1 MNIKRTLESSG
12 EDFTKSMF
20 EMITGKPLEAPVPIF
35 VKDAEVERKRSMKP
49 IAVWAG
55 EDNERLQTPEPAE

>member
-1 MNIKRTLESSG
+1 MNFKRTLESSG

-20 EMITGKPLEAPVPIF
+20 ELITGKPLEAPVPIF
-35 VKDAEVERKRSMKP
+35 VKDADVERKRSKKP

-55 EDNERLQTPEPAE
+55 EDDERIQTPEPTE